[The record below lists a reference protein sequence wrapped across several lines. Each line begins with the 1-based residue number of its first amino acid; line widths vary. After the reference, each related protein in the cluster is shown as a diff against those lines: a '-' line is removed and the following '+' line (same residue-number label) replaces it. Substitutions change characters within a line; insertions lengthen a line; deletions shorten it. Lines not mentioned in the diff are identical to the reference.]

1 MFTRLTQLCLV
12 ILILL
17 STAIGV
23 QAQTAR
29 GSRCQNLDTKFGL
42 LYGSWRWLDADT
54 VMFGVWNGFPDDS
67 MTKSSNAWYQYH
79 PTTGVLE
86 QLNDN
91 PYSQLK
97 VATTN
102 LAGLQL
108 ENVQA
113 GSKGLYE
120 NVNVSP
126 SQNVIIYPRQDATL
140 QDTWLIDARSKTE
153 VPLGIGLGYTEAV
166 WSADEQKIILTALG
180 NGATYLSPM
189 QLIRLVNGKVTI
201 QRLDQLKPI
210 SDILPPTKNY
220 FLHGISADG
229 RYLLITPEL
238 AKYETWVI
246 DFSQQK
252 ANGLGFYIYG
262 GIKVAWT
269 SPSEFIGIAAA
280 LGAIRYDIVTGKQ
293 EVLAQPSEI
302 GLNEPNLRNDA
313 FVIGGGSLSPDGHY
327 LMAQGQQNI
336 KQEIVVCKIY

>member
-1 MFTRLTQLCLV
+1 MTFVV

-17 STAIGV
+17 PTAIGV
-23 QAQTAR
+23 QAQTDR
-29 GSRCQNLDTKFGL
+29 GSRCQNLDTEFGL

-67 MTKSSNAWYQYH
+67 MTKSLYAWYQYH
-79 PTTGVLE
+79 PTTGALE
-86 QLNDN
+86 KLKDN
-91 PYSQLK
+91 PYSQLT
-97 VATTN
+97 VSTNN

-108 ENVQA
+108 KNVQA
-113 GSKGLYE
+113 GLKGLYE

-153 VPLGIGLGYTEAV
+153 VPLGIGLGYTEAF

-180 NGATYLSPM
+180 DSADYLSPM
-189 QLIRLVNGKVTI
+189 QLITLVNGKVTI
-201 QRLDQLKPI
+201 QRLDQLKPV

-220 FLHGISADG
+220 FLYGISPDG

-252 ANGLGFYIYG
+252 ANGLGFLIFPETR
-262 GIKVAWT
+262 VVWM
-269 SPSEFIGIAAA
+269 SPNEFIGISTT

-293 EVLAQPSEI
+293 EVLATPSEI
-302 GLNEPNLRNDA
+302 DQYEPNLPQDA
-313 FVIGGGSLSPDGHY
+313 FVVGGGSLSPDGQY
-327 LMAQGQQNI
+327 LMAQGQQNT
-336 KQEIVVCKIY
+336 KRQIVACKIY